1 MVELCIQKLK
11 LNNSL
16 TNGVFFSFYSITS
29 CFLKLFFC
37 FAISFAKNRNT
48 KFYHP
53 AKFELKQ
60 IKSAKV
66 VPRLQLFGSYG
77 QTLVGVLSNC
87 IVGLF

>member
-1 MVELCIQKLK
+1 ME
-11 LNNSL
+11 
-16 TNGVFFSFYSITS
+16 FFSHSILS
-29 CFLKLFFC
+29 RRAVLKLFVC

-60 IKSAKV
+60 KARIKSAKV

-77 QTLVGVLSNC
+77 QTVVGGLSNC

>member
-1 MVELCIQKLK
+1 ME
-11 LNNSL
+11 
-16 TNGVFFSFYSITS
+16 FFSHSILS
-29 CFLKLFFC
+29 RRAFLKLFVC

-60 IKSAKV
+60 KARIKSAKV

-77 QTLVGVLSNC
+77 QTVVGVVELHC
-87 IVGLF
+87 GTFLRTLALLCD